1 MLLLFVTLRTTE
13 KILLSFQRLRR
24 NEYRDFTSGAGVT
37 LGIKSVY
44 SAGLTE
50 GNSGSKLLRVPE
62 CIIKA
67 ETERHSLL
75 TLDCFGSK
83 LLKTEEICTYRV
95 SCILSIGTQQSSL
108 HQLKHNSPLRAS
120 LKKAGN
126 IVSLL

>member
-1 MLLLFVTLRTTE
+1 M
-13 KILLSFQRLRR
+13 
-24 NEYRDFTSGAGVT
+24 
-37 LGIKSVY
+37 GIKSAY
-44 SAGLTE
+44 FAGLTE

-62 CIIKA
+62 RIINA

-75 TLDCFGSK
+75 TLDCYSSK
-83 LLKTEEICTYRV
+83 LEKYVHMESERLN
-95 SCILSIGTQQSSL
+95 SILSMGTQQSSS